1 MCGRFVRSTSIRDL
15 GKIFDT
21 EDILCQLDPSYN
33 IAPTQPIAV
42 IMVDGKRQMVSMKW
56 GLIPHWAKDPEI
68 GNRLINARAETIDE
82 KPSFKH
88 PLKRHR
94 CLILADGFYE
104 WKTEDGKKTPIYI
117 YLKSKRPFAM
127 AGIYDSWQSPT
138 GEVIRSC
145 SIITTEANEFMRPIH
160 HRMPVIINPKDYD
173 SWLNPDVSDLGAIK
187 AILSKGMDSTTM
199 GCHAVSPAV
208 NSPSHNSV
216 DCIVPWKITDI

>member
-1 MCGRFVRSTSIRDL
+1 MCGRFVRSTNIRDL

-21 EDILCQLDPSYN
+21 EDVLSQLDPSYN

-42 IMVDGKRQMVSMKW
+42 IMVDGKRKLVSMKW

-68 GNRLINARAETIDE
+68 GSRMINARAETIDE

-104 WKTEDGKKTPIYI
+104 WKTEDKKKYPSYI
-117 YLKSKRPFAM
+117 HLKSSKPFAM

-138 GEVIRSC
+138 GEVITSC
-145 SIITTEANEFMRPIH
+145 SIITTEANEFMKQIH
-160 HRMPVIINPKDYD
+160 HRMPVIINPEDYD
-173 SWLNPDVSDLGAIK
+173 VWLNPDVNDPVIIK
-187 AILSKGMDSTTM
+187 NILSRPIDPGMMES
-199 GCHAVSPAV
+199 HEVSPEV
-208 NSPSHNSV
+208 NSTSHNSP
-216 DCIVPWKITDI
+216 DCILPWKKPDK